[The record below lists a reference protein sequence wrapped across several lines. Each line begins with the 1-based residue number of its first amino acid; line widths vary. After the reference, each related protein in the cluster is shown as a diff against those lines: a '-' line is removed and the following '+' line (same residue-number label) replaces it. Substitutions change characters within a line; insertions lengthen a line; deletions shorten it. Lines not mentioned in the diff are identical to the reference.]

1 MPSEIKT
8 VGGFDDHLLY
18 SIRNDPFKVREFET
32 YGKTWIPLVNKLGG
46 THHGYYLPRE
56 GSDTV
61 AVAMFSF
68 PLLAAY
74 ENYRTAAASNPECQK
89 AVAYHRDT
97 RCFLKFERSLM
108 RPVLGREQR
117 ARDVRT
123 AKDGVIGRPSLWI
136 AEDFGCCAS
145 G

>member
-68 PLLAAY
+68 PSLAAY
-74 ENYRTAAASNPECQK
+74 ENSRTAPPA
-89 AVAYHRDT
+89 T
-97 RCFLKFERSLM
+97 RNVS
-108 RPVLGREQR
+108 
-117 ARDVRT
+117 
-123 AKDGVIGRPSLWI
+123 RPSPI
-136 AEDFGCCAS
+136 TGTPGAS
-145 G
+145 